1 LKKKKNKNQV
11 STYVSLKEK
20 LKPSYVDNFEPLPT
34 ILLKKYIGYAKKYI
48 HPKLSIEAIKL
59 LQKFYLSLRKS
70 HISKDSTPITTRQLE
85 SLIRLSQARAKIELR
100 NIVTEQDA
108 LDVIEIMKDSL
119 NDVLTDENGLYNF
132 KF

>member
-1 LKKKKNKNQV
+1 MNKNQK
-11 STYVSLKEK
+11 STFIALKEK
-20 LKPSYVDNFEPLPT
+20 LKQSNVENFDPLPPT
-34 ILLKKYIGYAKKYI
+34 LLKKYIGYAKKYI
-48 HPKLSIEAIKL
+48 HPKLSNEAIGI

-100 NIVTEQDA
+100 SVVSEQDA

-119 NDVLTDENGLYNF
+119 NDVLTDEKGQLDF
-132 KF
+132 RRLIIF